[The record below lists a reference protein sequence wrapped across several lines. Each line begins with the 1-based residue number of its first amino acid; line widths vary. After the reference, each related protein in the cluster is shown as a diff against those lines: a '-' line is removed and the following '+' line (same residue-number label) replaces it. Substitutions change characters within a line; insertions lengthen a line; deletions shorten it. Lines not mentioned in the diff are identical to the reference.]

1 MFLRNWDNL
10 MLGNN
15 FYSSMEDGEQSIF
28 GDRSISYVG
37 RNGLI
42 GYEKSDIYRG
52 LKVSG
57 ANKYIDIGAGTAERG
72 EVAGVY
78 HPDLLKGEVDYDD
91 YDLSY
96 RYTITD
102 TDKGLNSN
110 TIYGQSTLHGKTIY
124 NKEKKKWERTVTR
137 EFKNNYSFP
146 IIIGE
151 IGLFL
156 ADINVGGYNLN
167 SVLLAREVFEQP
179 VTVEPEAYFKA
190 SFTYECENPYP
201 HKTKYI
207 SRLYDFGR
215 GLNTTSNN
223 ICSIDN
229 LNYSHPYILFIS
241 ESPIKNLD
249 ELKERGDISFYKVI
263 YSKENTTWNTGDR
276 CFVYVI
282 KTEKKIKYSLS
293 FERNMNYLFYD
304 LNENILDIDGEIIPS
319 LELSHPTYSDKE
331 IVNFDLEH
339 NKNKN
344 EAYLFCLFEKGSS
357 NYCNCFYELNEHNC
371 DLIRYGSFYN
381 NSSSWNSLYWT
392 WNPVTI
398 FFDNKIPNETGTI
411 TRHFKRDFLNTNYK
425 TTFIT
430 LRLTI
435 TTKDDQPL
443 FTVTPITEVTN
454 NVL

>member
-15 FYSSMEDGEQSIF
+15 FYSSTGDGEERIF
-28 GDRSISYVG
+28 GDRSICFVG
-37 RNGLI
+37 ANGI
-42 GYEKSDIYRG
+42 IKYEDSGNYRG
-52 LKVSG
+52 LKNADS
-57 ANKYIDIGAGTAERG
+57 KYIDIGAGMAERG
-72 EVAGVY
+72 KVAGIY

-102 TDKGLNSN
+102 TDKGINSN
-110 TIYGQSTLHGKTIY
+110 TIYGQSTLYGPIIY

-146 IIIGE
+146 IVVGE

-156 ADINVGGYNLN
+156 ANINTGHNLGGI
-167 SVLLAREVFEQP
+167 LLAREVFKQP

-201 HKTKYI
+201 HKNKYI
-207 SRLYDFGR
+207 SRLYNFGR
-215 GLNTTSNN
+215 GLYSTSNN
-223 ICSIDN
+223 TCSIDN

-241 ESPIKNLD
+241 ESPIKNLN
-249 ELKERGDISFYKVI
+249 ELKEKGDISFYKVV
-263 YSKENTTWNTGDR
+263 YSKENTTWDTGDR
-276 CFVYVI
+276 CFVYII

-293 FERNMNYLFYD
+293 FERNMNYIFYD
-304 LNENILDIDGEIIPS
+304 LNENILDINGEIIPS
-319 LELSHPTYSDKE
+319 LDLSHPDYSDRE
-331 IVNFDLEH
+331 TINFDLEH
-339 NKNKN
+339 NKDKN
-344 EAYLFCLFEKGSS
+344 EAYLFCLFEKGSIDW
-357 NYCNCFYELNEHNC
+357 CNRFYELDEHNC

-381 NSSSWNSLYWT
+381 HSASIGSLYWT
-392 WNPVTI
+392 YNPITI

-411 TRHFKRDFLNTNYK
+411 TRHFKRDFFTTNTYYK

-430 LRLTI
+430 LRLTF

-443 FTVTPITEVTN
+443 FTITPNTEVTN

>member
-15 FYSSMEDGEQSIF
+15 FYSSRGDGEEKIF
-28 GDRSISYVG
+28 GDRSISFVG
-37 RNGLI
+37 RNGI
-42 GYEKSDIYRG
+42 IKYENSNNYRG
-52 LKVSG
+52 LKVSDS
-57 ANKYIDIGAGTAERG
+57 KYIDIGAGTAERG
-72 EVAGVY
+72 KVAGVE

-110 TIYGQSTLHGKTIY
+110 TIYGQTTLYGKTIY

-146 IIIGE
+146 ITIGE

-156 ADINVGGYNLN
+156 STIDMGYNLGGI
-167 SVLLAREVFEQP
+167 LLAREVFEQP
-179 VTVEPEAYFKA
+179 VIVEPEAYFKA

-201 HKTKYI
+201 HKNKYI
-207 SRLYDFGR
+207 SRLYDLGE
-215 GLNTTSNN
+215 GLYTTTNNTC
-223 ICSIDN
+223 IIDN

-249 ELKERGDISFYKVI
+249 ELKEKGDISFYKVI

-276 CFVYVI
+276 CFVYII

-304 LNENILDIDGEIIPS
+304 LNENILNIDGEIIPS
-319 LELSHPTYSDKE
+319 LDLSHPTYSDKE
-331 IVNFDLEH
+331 TVNFDLEH

-344 EAYLFCLFEKGSS
+344 EAYLFCLFEKGDS
-357 NYCNCFYELNEHNC
+357 NYHNCFYELNEHNC
-371 DLIRYGSFYN
+371 DLIRYGSYYNYTSGYGSFYWAW
-381 NSSSWNSLYWT
+381 S
-392 WNPVTI
+392 PIAI

-411 TRHFKRDFLNTNYK
+411 TRHFKRDFFSINYK

-435 TTKDDQPL
+435 TTKNEQPL
-443 FTVTPITEVTN
+443 FTITPNTEVTN

>member
-15 FYSSMEDGEQSIF
+15 FYSSAGDGEYRIF

-37 RNGLI
+37 ANGI
-42 GYEKSDIYRG
+42 IKYENSDYYRG
-52 LKVSG
+52 LKNTD
-57 ANKYIDIGAGTAERG
+57 NKYIDIGAGMAERG
-72 EVAGVY
+72 EAAGVY

-102 TDKGLNSN
+102 TDKGINSN
-110 TIYGQSTLHGKTIY
+110 TIYGQSTLYGPIIY
-124 NKEKKKWERTVTR
+124 NKEKKKWERTITR

-156 ADINVGGYNLN
+156 SSINMGMYLGGI
-167 SVLLAREVFEQP
+167 LLAREVFEQP

-201 HKTKYI
+201 HKNKYI
-207 SRLYDFGR
+207 SRLYDFGG
-215 GLNTTSNN
+215 GLYTTSNN
-223 ICSIDN
+223 TCSIDN

-249 ELKERGDISFYKVI
+249 ELKEKGDISFYKIV

-276 CFVYVI
+276 CFVYII

-293 FERNMNYLFYD
+293 FERNMNYIFYD

-319 LELSHPTYSDKE
+319 LDLSRPDYSDKE
-331 IVNFDLEH
+331 TVIFDLEH
-339 NKNKN
+339 NKDKN
-344 EAYLFCLFEKGSS
+344 EAYLFCLFEKSS
-357 NYCNCFYELNEHNC
+357 IDWCNCFYELDKHNC
-371 DLIRYGSFYN
+371 DLIRYGSYYN
-381 NSSSWNSLYWT
+381 YSSSSGSLYWT
-392 WNPVTI
+392 YNPIII

-411 TRHFKRDFLNTNYK
+411 TRHFKREFANSNYK

-430 LRLTI
+430 LRLI
-435 TTKDDQPL
+435 FTTKDDQPL
-443 FTVTPITEVTN
+443 FTITPNTEVTN